1 MMSETQFSPKHYL
14 DVLRA
19 VIRGDPLPE
28 NLPVQDVDPAEWRG
42 LVEDYNAIRE
52 FAEKLSTGDLS
63 SELKVKGT
71 LAGYLKTL
79 QANLRH
85 LTWQVQRVAEGDLTQ
100 RVEFMGEFSIAF
112 NKMTD
117 SLQQARKAE
126 EERLLM
132 AEVMRDV
139 AAALNSALELKEVF
153 QVVLDG
159 ASRLVPCEAASIMLV
174 DSRHMVRM
182 VSYRGFERMAPG
194 TEELLRSA
202 RWSVKKFASLSA
214 MTRNHQPYL
223 IRDVR
228 QSEWFFAPFSLWV
241 RSYLG
246 APIVVRGEVAGFINL
261 LSQTPQFFTEEHIG
275 RLMTLANQAAVA
287 VEKARLF
294 ERLQELA
301 TIDELTGLA
310 NRRHFFEL
318 ADQAFLRAQRYHSR
332 LAVLM
337 LDVDHFK
344 RVNDQYG
351 HSVGD
356 QVLQGVARLCRKN
369 MRQVDIIGRYGG
381 EEIAFV
387 MPETGVEEAR
397 VAAERLCKI
406 IATHSFETQAGQINV
421 TVSLGVSGFREDDG
435 ALHFLLDRADQALY
449 QAKQNGRNRVA
460 MNA

>member
-1 MMSETQFSPKHYL
+1 MSGNPPSAFKNCL
-14 DVLRA
+14 DMLRA
-19 VIRGDPLPE
+19 VIRGDSLPWE
-28 NLPVQDVDPAEWRG
+28 PPMQGVDSIEWRR
-42 LVEDYNAIRE
+42 LVEDYNAVHE

-79 QANLRH
+79 QAHLRH

-112 NKMTD
+112 NKMTE

-126 EERLLM
+126 EERLLL

-139 AAALNSALELKEVF
+139 AAALNSALELEEIF
-153 QVVLDG
+153 HVVLDG
-159 ASRLVPCEAASIMLV
+159 VSRLIPCEAANIMLV
-174 DSRHMVRM
+174 DSMRTAYM

-202 RWSVKKFASLSA
+202 RWSVEKFASLRTMVRS
-214 MTRNHQPYL
+214 HQPYM
-223 IRDVR
+223 IKDVH
-228 QSEWFFAPFSLWV
+228 QSEWFFSPFNLWA

-246 APIVVRGEVAGFINL
+246 APVIVRDEVVGFINL
-261 LSQTPQFFTEEHIG
+261 LSQMPQFFTEEHIG
-275 RLMTLANQAAVA
+275 RLMTLANQTAVA
-287 VEKARLF
+287 VERARLF
-294 ERLQELA
+294 EQLQELA
-301 TIDELTGLA
+301 TTDGLTGLA

-318 ADQAFLRAQRYHSR
+318 ADQVFLRARRYRSR
-332 LAVLM
+332 LAALM

-344 RVNDQYG
+344 RVNDLYG
-351 HSVGD
+351 HGVGD
-356 QVLQGVARLCRKN
+356 QVLQGVARLCRQN

-397 VAAERLCKI
+397 IAAERLCKI
-406 IATHSFETQAGQINV
+406 IATHPFETQAGQIRV
-421 TVSLGVSGFREDDG
+421 TVSIGGSGLREDDS

-449 QAKQNGRNRVA
+449 QAKQNGRNQVV